1 MKQSFLSRLA
11 MFTAVMSVALGGGS
25 SAYADTL
32 ANPFGKG
39 APVTEKPIVPPKPVA
54 PSGSALQLPGVTAA
68 APQAKAASDSVVKS
82 SAAIAQTKRYVD
94 YEWYP
99 VGTDQRNL
107 LAIAELYTGVLRR
120 VPDVQSLSS
129 LASSLN
135 PNTAG
140 LENAAR
146 TVLSTGFPQFL
157 TTTDYQYRRSVIW
170 SIYWYAA
177 DIAPGTALPYGVAVI
192 LDSMVYEPNMP
203 KIGVLVSNLLAGL
216 SSPSYPRFENRVS
229 LALIL
234 GWEEQYPIYWDTTA
248 FNYVTNDYQTV
259 LDYAATH

>member
-1 MKQSFLSRLA
+1 MKQSFLSR
-11 MFTAVMSVALGGGS
+11 FAVVAAFIGVALASGS
-25 SAYADTL
+25 TAYANSY

-39 APVTEKPIVPPKPVA
+39 KPVTEKFIVPPKPIA
-54 PSGSALQLPGVTAA
+54 PSGSALQFTAVQAA
-68 APQAKAASDSVVKS
+68 AAQAKAGPVSPVNSDV
-82 SAAIAQTKRYVD
+82 AMMQTKRYAD
-94 YEWYP
+94 YAAYP
-99 VGTDQRNL
+99 IGSDQRNL

-120 VPDVQSLSS
+120 VPDYQGLSFW
-129 LASSLN
+129 ASSLN
-135 PNTAG
+135 PNASG

-146 TVLSTGFPQFL
+146 NIITAGFPQFL

-177 DIAPGTALPYGVAVI
+177 DIPPGTPLPYGVAVM

-203 KIGVLVSNLLAGL
+203 KIGESISFVLASLTDPN
-216 SSPSYPRFENRVS
+216 YPRFENRVS